1 MEIILGTLYGV
12 GMIVGS
18 FLYSHYTFYSSNN
31 DIDE

>member
-18 FLYSHYTFYSSNN
+18 FLYSHYTFYHSN